1 MQICTVSLFYPEPP
15 GGGPLG
21 ESVGRHGPGRLV
33 QVAAGQVPVQDV
45 AQRVDVIAED
55 FVPGLDA
62 GLSQARSRCRPS
74 MIWSLQ
80 TLMGSRSPCWRMLS
94 TSRANSPGVNGL
106 KIRAR
111 GLMEKLSGFSM
122 VCSPSFIGS
131 IDCEPT
137 AGRQDFSSG
146 ASWFGGGI
154 SHQVAFIC
162 RFRGGAVLVRPPVP

>member
-1 MQICTVSLFYPEPP
+1 MQAVNDLVPPDLDGLQESL
-15 GGGPLG
+15 L
-21 ESVGRHGPGRLV
+21 
-33 QVAAGQVPVQDV
+33 A
-45 AQRVDVIAED
+45 
-55 FVPGLDA
+55 DA
-62 GLSQARSRCRPS
+62 LHQQSE
-74 MIWSLQ
+74 L
-80 TLMGSRSPCWRMLS
+80 
-94 TSRANSPGVNGL
+94 PGVNGL